1 MIKATQIIEI
11 ILIRKKIRNQSVIRI
26 NFQIFN
32 SEFSKN
38 LEFTER
44 VEGINVLIEQ
54 NHSEIG
60 ELCGS
65 SAYTGWI

>member
-44 VEGINVLIEQ
+44 VEGIN
-54 NHSEIG
+54 HRSR
-60 ELCGS
+60 
-65 SAYTGWI
+65 